1 VGIARDENRAQPSL
15 VASVRLTAM
24 NWFARHPKLKW
35 SALAAALLAVA
46 FAMGR
51 LEPDILARYKR
62 DLAASGEELS
72 VVKLSPLQTKEAV
85 GFYDEFSAIA
95 ARIAVGPIHCGALDY
110 MGKPTNGATI
120 PLWTKHEPD
129 SPGKG
134 TWDELAGQME
144 RSESAFVELH
154 QLLTKPPRGTRYDP
168 ADPLKAPGK
177 PSIFVSK
184 RVAAQALAGA
194 VINDLHQERLVPAI
208 TNLHTLIGLTHLYD
222 EGGGLVEYMIRVAI
236 GGLAISS
243 SWEALQSPGWTAP
256 QLTALQAEW
265 QKTESVSRIVHV
277 IEMERALGV
286 LNYAEFRTNA
296 ADHMRGFGLLPSG
309 SSAVDRLYSSL
320 YPSLWVSAWS
330 KADELRFL
338 ETMQP
343 LVSDTRRAMAST
355 NYQEMRAAFTNAAA
369 REQASQSRFDRLRYP
384 VSSIVTPRLAKAS
397 TSVLTYETR
406 RQMAITALALKLH
419 QLKHGKL
426 PADLPALVRYYLPAP
441 PRDFLGNEPLIYE
454 RLSDEQFTLRSAGE
468 NGQDDRGAGDDLL
481 WPAARFQ
488 APGP

>member
-1 VGIARDENRAQPSL
+1 
-15 VASVRLTAM
+15 M
-24 NWFARHPKLKW
+24 NWFARHPIAKW
-35 SALAAALLAVA
+35 SAFAAALLAVA
-46 FAMGR
+46 IAISR

-72 VVKLSPLQTKEAV
+72 VVRLSPLQTKEAV

-110 MGKPTNGATI
+110 MGKPTNGVSA
-120 PLWTKHEPD
+120 PLWTEPEPN

-134 TWDELAGQME
+134 TWDELAAQMK
-144 RSESAFVELH
+144 RSESAFVELR
-154 QLLTKPPRGTRYDP
+154 QLLKKPPRGTRYDP
-168 ADPLKAPGK
+168 ADPLNNPGK

-194 VINDLHQERLVPAI
+194 VLNDLRREHLSSAI
-208 TNLHTLIGLTHLYD
+208 TNLHTLIGLTRLYD
-222 EGGGLVEYMIRVAI
+222 EGGGLVDYMIHVSI

-256 QLTALQAEW
+256 QLAALQTEW
-265 QKTESVSRIVHV
+265 LKTEPVARIVHV
-277 IEMERALGV
+277 IEMERALRV
-286 LNYAEFRTNA
+286 LHFADFRTNTTE
-296 ADHMRGFGLLPSG
+296 HMKGFGLLPAG
-309 SSAVDRLYSSL
+309 SSALDRLYSSL
-320 YPSLWVSAWS
+320 YPSLWASIWS

-355 NYQEMRAAFTNAAA
+355 NYQALRTAFTNAAA
-369 REQASQSRFDRLRYP
+369 REQAGQSRFDRLRYP
-384 VSSIVTPRLAKAS
+384 VSSIVTPRWAKAS
-397 TSVLTYETR
+397 SSVLTYETR
-406 RQMAITALALKLH
+406 RQMVIAALALKRH

-426 PADLPALVRYYLPAP
+426 PADLPALVPEYLPAL
-441 PRDFLGNEPLIYE
+441 PRDFLSGASLIYE

-488 APGP
+488 VPGP